1 MPSAPASAASLA
13 IRRTRSSSTSPSIVQ
28 PNAVASPQLIAR
40 PPLPSPLAAHLH
52 DAAEI
57 RDQLVGA
64 AAHVRAVVPLAD
76 REHKI
81 HLVHPER
88 EAPLGAARIR
98 DQRRHGQTRQGQR
111 VPHDFFGVGQ
121 LRQQL
126 RRHERADLDIAHP
139 GRVFGIEPRQFRL
152 GRHDLGDALQA
163 VAHPDLADRHAV
175 VHSLG
180 AHTMPPASHS
190 DRS

>member
-13 IRRTRSSSTSPSIVQ
+13 MRLTRSSSTSPSIVQ
-28 PNAVASPQLIAR
+28 PNAVASPQLMRGRA
-40 PPLPSPLAAHLH
+40 LPSPLAAQLH

-57 RDQLVGA
+57 LDRLVGA

-76 REHKI
+76 RQHEI

-88 EAPLGAARIR
+88 EAAFGAARIR
-98 DQRRHGQTRQGQR
+98 DQRRHGQTRQRQR
-111 VPHDFFGVGQ
+111 VLHDRLGVGE

-126 RRHERADLDIAHP
+126 RRHKRGDLDLAHP
-139 GRVFGIEPRQFRL
+139 GGVFGVEPGQLRL

-163 VAHPDLADRHAV
+163 VAHPDFADCNPV
-175 VHSLG
+175 FHSLG
-180 AHTMPPASHS
+180 AHKMPPASHS